1 MKYVEIKQKLV
12 PLFDNTV
19 TPKQIIEEEGFK
31 YISAGLNSNGNIH
44 TGLTLDE
51 EEQLLPLV
59 IGISFKEAGF
69 RKAVNEHYHNL
80 SERIELKGRDIDASY
95 NEDENGIK
103 HPVNISD
110 YLLSRMLIND
120 RTVKTL
126 FNTDIEKDEF
136 LADFELVDLSDK
148 LEKDKAKFDIER
160 KSMIELAK
168 LIGDENNLSVIK
180 NILVV
185 HYLKLEINVID
196 IEKYSALEAMQKLR
210 ELSEK
215 HGKAFLNSAKDNSLK
230 IRALVSES
238 IALDVIRTKG
248 DSFYYKET
256 KVGGNIK
263 DIVTYISSHEGLLT
277 EIKEVT
283 KSKKTE
289 YSK

>member
-1 MKYVEIKQKLV
+1 MKHVEVKQKLV
-12 PLFDNTV
+12 PLFENTV

-31 YISAGLNSNGNIH
+31 FISAGLNSNGNIH

-95 NEDENGIK
+95 DEDENGVK
-103 HPVNISD
+103 TPVNIPD

-136 LADFELVDLSDK
+136 LADFELIDLSDK
-148 LEKDKAKFDIER
+148 LSKDTAKFDIER
-160 KSMIELAK
+160 KSMVELAK
-168 LIGDENNLSVIK
+168 LIGDESNLPVIK

-185 HYLKLEINVID
+185 HYLKLEINIID
-196 IEKYSALEAMQKLR
+196 IEKYSSLEAMQKLK

-215 HGKAFLNSAKDNSLK
+215 YGKAFLNSAKDNSLK
-230 IRALVSES
+230 VKALVSEAT
-238 IALDVIRTKG
+238 ALDVIRPKG
-248 DSFYYKET
+248 DSLYYKET
-256 KVGGNIK
+256 KVGSNIK
-263 DIVTYISSHEGLLT
+263 DAVTYINSHDELLN
-277 EIKEVT
+277 EIKEIVAA
-283 KSKKTE
+283 KKKE